1 MIQGSDTSQQSFL
14 VNKQYIETIK
24 IFDRKACNLDYH
36 QVRVDRTIGEG
47 KLDLYSLI
55 KPEENGLFRCRI
67 VYDKNDASIEYIPYK
82 KREIKKLKLVFDDTI
97 EYSQKYE
104 DREQINKLFEQRE
117 ECDDILIVKDG
128 LVTDTSIA
136 NIAFFDGDIWL
147 TPKQPLLEGTMRAK
161 LIDEKKIFPTYISY
175 KDISKFQK
183 IALMNAMID
192 FDIITQYNVEDIIC

>member
-1 MIQGSDTSQQSFL
+1 M
-14 VNKQYIETIK
+14 NKQYLETIK
-24 IFDRKACNLDYH
+24 ILDRKVYNLDYH
-36 QVRVDRTIGEG
+36 QARVDRTIGEG
-47 KLDLYSLI
+47 KLDLFSLI
-55 KPEENGLFRCRI
+55 KPEESGLLRCRI
-67 VYDKNDASIEYIPYK
+67 LYDQDNASIEYIPYE

-97 EYSQKYE
+97 EYSKKYG
-104 DREQINKLFEQRE
+104 DREHINKLFEQRE
-117 ECDDILIVKDG
+117 ECDDVLIVKDG

-161 LIDEKKIFPTYISY
+161 LLDEKKIFATYISY

-192 FDIITQYNVEDIIC
+192 FDIITSDNLEDTIC

>member
-1 MIQGSDTSQQSFL
+1 VIQGSDISQQSFL

-36 QVRVDRTIGEG
+36 QARVDRTIGEG

>member
-1 MIQGSDTSQQSFL
+1 M
-14 VNKQYIETIK
+14 NKQYIETIK
-24 IFDRKACNLDYH
+24 TLDRRAYNLTYH
-36 QVRVDRTIGEG
+36 QARVDRTIGEG

-55 KPEENGLFRCRI
+55 KPEENGLLRAR
-67 VYDKNDASIEYIPYK
+67 VLYDQNDASIEYIPYE

-97 EYSQKYE
+97 EYSKKYE
-104 DREQINKLFEQRE
+104 DREKINQLFAQRE
-117 ECDDILIVKDG
+117 ECDDILIVKEG

-161 LIDEKKIFPTYISY
+161 LLDEKKIFPTYISY

-192 FDIITQYNVEDIIC
+192 FDIITSDNVEDIIC